1 MPDEASGYVH
11 SEAGEGEIDDNDKS
25 LKSTPD
31 SEGGGNCSS
40 SMCQDILEATW
51 GKDEET
57 RIKSPTLMDQAT
69 CLTSN
74 DLPTHTSILTSDDSD
89 SSTSFRG
96 FPEHCTE
103 VSAIN
108 VECET
113 QTRNERFIDAD
124 GEEFNSTSPS
134 HFFHRTPEV
143 EESQISISSSEKSK
157 ACNANNP
164 LINTADKD
172 NLQAQHLVQAKEIT
186 NNMKTL
192 KESSA
197 IQVECEMQTRN
208 ERFIDADGEEF
219 NSTSL
224 SHVFHKTAEV
234 EENQSSISSSEKEFS
249 AVNVECE
256 TQTRN
261 ERFIDADGEEFN
273 STSPSHFFHRTAEV
287 EESQISISSS
297 EKSKA
302 CNANNPLINTAD
314 KDNLQAQHL
323 VQAKEITNNMKTLKE
338 FSAIMDEC
346 EMQTRKEHF
355 IDAAGEELKPT
366 SPSHFFHKTA
376 KVEESQN
383 STSSSGNVILFS
395 PCWRELRCN
404 HHICK
409 RFDEYRIVQ
418 SPVKNVVLGVG
429 SSNRPKVLQLRY
441 KADSRLR
448 PHRAATYA
456 LAPRVQTLTIP
467 N

>member
-323 VQAKEITNNMKTLKE
+323 VQAKEITNNMKTLKNLN
-338 FSAIMDEC
+338 MH
-346 EMQTRKEHF
+346 T
-355 IDAAGEELKPT
+355 AGE
-366 SPSHFFHKTA
+366 
-376 KVEESQN
+376 
-383 STSSSGNVILFS
+383 
-395 PCWRELRCN
+395 
-404 HHICK
+404 
-409 RFDEYRIVQ
+409 
-418 SPVKNVVLGVG
+418 VG
-429 SSNRPKVLQLRY
+429 SSWLFGKPIKDDCPDFEKQIQEELNTILRLQKDNFYSSSSIKEERQTIECESELDPGNYDDVDSKEEMHCSFTEQKVDLNSLMY
-441 KADSRLR
+441 MNNE
-448 PHRAATYA
+448 PHGS
-456 LAPRVQTLTIP
+456 LHKK
-467 N
+467 